1 VDRDLVDGPGG
12 LPLDEL
18 TAFALDVDPDA
29 DRLPEW
35 RGLQL
40 RRRLGAGRS
49 RWFIPFV
56 ATGAAHR
63 LRLHAGRLRW
73 RARGI

>member
-1 VDRDLVDGPGG
+1 V
-12 LPLDEL
+12 
-18 TAFALDVDPDA
+18 
-29 DRLPEW
+29 
-35 RGLQL
+35 

-49 RWFIPFV
+49 RYFVPFF

-63 LRLHAGRLRW
+63 LHLHLSRMRW